1 MHIKFLEHGKGSA
14 AKASAYVLDKLDH
27 LGNVRAGVQVLK
39 GDATTFNAICDS
51 SPHLWKYTSGVIA
64 WSKEDDPTDA
74 QIREV
79 LDAFEQHAFAGLDPS
94 QYHLFA
100 VLHTDQ
106 DGSKHIHV
114 LTPRIDLE
122 SGKALNIAPPG
133 HEKHFDALRDHFNL
147 KNNWSRP
154 DDLLLMK
161 SRQEPNYVAKLHA
174 QAKKIMDAESLQDL
188 TKKQFCK
195 FIDDSISRL
204 AAHPLSGIKTRADI
218 VQEIKKHKDVKSVK
232 QGRDYLTV
240 ELTGG
245 KKHRLKGFLYHD
257 NFSRELLSEHI
268 KAERERRNSPSELA
282 AAINQTGKLR
292 EEYRTK
298 RETYHRRH
306 HAFTPST
313 ANDNSARIASKLD
326 FERDRE
332 SITPCDKNAHNELHG
347 ANTSITS
354 TAIEYRYIEH
364 RNRQNQHR
372 FVFNIHRVATKPHQQ
387 PVEKH
392 QDRSRDS
399 AAEYPK
405 PSPTSTS
412 KPKRADQE
420 RHTDLNHGK
429 IEYSES
435 NLPPIRNDS
444 FWSADSFNE
453 FIFQLSDQF
462 KSKNDQSATRSDSTE
477 LTNYYEPNQLLEQP
491 TEVKYADRNRPFF
504 ERAKRLI
511 ESTKRLIDST
521 NQLVNRAKQRI
532 ESTSQFIKKHLEQ
545 IQRSRAELTK
555 QNQQLECRDRNPTS
569 LDFSAEIG
577 AFKARTGQLFGAVT
591 ASISKKCADAIAD
604 AINTSFEATEFKQHC
619 QRFSEGRIETDSIEY
634 QHTANRPRE
643 RTLEN
648 LATEST
654 RQLLQRFRDAE
665 QANRHA
671 LEDSRRINQI
681 NRKLEQLKTTAE
693 DIRLIPK
700 PATDSHLSSLRNDNY
715 YPDYV
720 AYHKVLCDK
729 QQQAFQNQDVLLLI
743 DYTQQK
749 ADNLETYMNRASSNL
764 NRLDYE
770 KIEQIIKND
779 QRMLKYLQCEKILE
793 RQDTRFEQHRAA
805 YQTCLKHFENIKR
818 DIEQIKNPSSQH
830 NISQNSYEPEYKTKP
845 QNDLDFN
852 F

>member
-1 MHIKFLEHGKGSA
+1 MRVHIKFLEHGKGSP
-14 AKASAYVLDKLDH
+14 AKASAYLLDQYDH
-27 LGNVRAGVQVLK
+27 NGDLRAGVQVLK

-64 WSKEDDPTDA
+64 WSKEDAPTDE
-74 QIREV
+74 QIKEV
-79 LDAFEQHAFAGLDPS
+79 LNDFEQHAFAGLEQS

-106 DGSKHIHV
+106 DGSKHIHI
-114 LTPRIDLE
+114 LTPRLDIQ
-122 SGKALNIAPPG
+122 SGKSLNIAPPG

-154 DDLLLMK
+154 DDLLLM
-161 SRQEPNYVAKLHA
+161 RTTQEPNHITKLNA

-306 HAFTPST
+306 HSFTPST
-313 ANDNSARIASKLD
+313 ANDNSPRIASTLD

-332 SITPCDKNAHNELHG
+332 SITPSNTNAHNELYG

-354 TAIEYRYIEH
+354 TAMQYRYIEH
-364 RNRQNQHR
+364 RNRHNQHQ
-372 FVFNIHRVATKPHQQ
+372 FVFNINRGVTGAHQQ
-387 PVEKH
+387 PSQKP
-392 QDRSRDS
+392 QDRSK
-399 AAEYPK
+399 ELTEQYPS
-405 PSPTSTS
+405 PSPTSNS
-412 KPKRADQE
+412 KPKRTNPE
-420 RHTDLNHGK
+420 RHPDLNHGK
-429 IEYSES
+429 IEYPES
-435 NLPPIRNDS
+435 NLPPIRNYS

-453 FIFQLSDQF
+453 FISQLSDQF
-462 KSKNDQSATRSDSTE
+462 KSKNDQSTTRSDSTE
-477 LTNYYEPNQLLEQP
+477 LTNNFKSKQQHELIAEENN
-491 TEVKYADRNRPFF
+491 ADRNRPFF

-511 ESTKRLIDST
+511 DSTK
-521 NQLVNRAKQRI
+521 QLVSRAKQRI
-532 ESTSQFIKKHLEQ
+532 ESTSEFIKKHLEQ

-555 QNQQLECRDRNPTS
+555 QNQQLEYRERNPAG
-569 LDFSAEIG
+569 LDPGYEIRT
-577 AFKARTGQLFGAVT
+577 FKTRTGQLFGAIT
-591 ASISKKCADAIAD
+591 ASISKQCADAITD
-604 AINTSFEATEFKQHC
+604 AINESIKSTGFKQRC
-619 QRFSEGRIETDSIEY
+619 QRFSEDRIETHSFEY
-634 QHTANRPRE
+634 QHTADRSQE

-648 LATEST
+648 LASEGT
-654 RQLLQRFRDAE
+654 RQLLQRSKDAE

-671 LEDSRRINQI
+671 RGDSGKISRINQQLGG
-681 NRKLEQLKTTAE
+681 LETTVA
-693 DIRLIPK
+693 DIRLMPK
-700 PATDSHLSSLRNDNY
+700 LATDFHLSSLRNDNY

-720 AYHKVLCDK
+720 VYHKELCDK
-729 QQQAFQNQDVLLLI
+729 QQQAYDSKKLSLLI
-743 DYTQQK
+743 DYTKKK
-749 ADNLETYMNRASSNL
+749 AENLETYMSRASRNL
-764 NRLDYE
+764 NKSDYE

-805 YQTCLKHFENIKR
+805 YQSCLKRFENIKL
-818 DIEQIKNPSSQH
+818 DIEQIKNSSSQH
-830 NISQNSYEPEYKTKP
+830 NVSQNTYEPEYKTKP
-845 QNDLDFN
+845 KNDLDFN

>member
-1 MHIKFLEHGKGSA
+1 MHIKFLEHGKGSP
-14 AKASAYVLDKLDH
+14 AKASAYLLDQYDH
-27 LGNVRAGVQVLK
+27 NGDLRAGVQVLK

-64 WSKEDDPTDA
+64 WSKEDDPTDE
-74 QIREV
+74 QIKEV
-79 LDAFEQHAFAGLDPS
+79 LNDFEQHAFAGLEQS

-114 LTPRIDLE
+114 LTPRLDIQ
-122 SGKALNIAPPG
+122 SGKSLNIAPPG

-306 HAFTPST
+306 HSFTPST
-313 ANDNSARIASKLD
+313 ADDNSPRAASTLD
-326 FERDRE
+326 FDSDKE
-332 SITPCDKNAHNELHG
+332 SITPSNTNAHNELYG

-354 TAIEYRYIEH
+354 TAMQYRYIEH
-364 RNRQNQHR
+364 RNRHNQHQ
-372 FVFNIHRVATKPHQQ
+372 FVFNINRGVTGAHQQ
-387 PVEKH
+387 PSQKP
-392 QDRSRDS
+392 QDRSK
-399 AAEYPK
+399 ELTEQYPS
-405 PSPTSTS
+405 PSPTSNS
-412 KPKRADQE
+412 KPKRTNPE
-420 RHTDLNHGK
+420 RHPDLNHGK
-429 IEYSES
+429 IEYPES
-435 NLPPIRNDS
+435 NPYPMGNDG

-453 FIFQLSDQF
+453 FLTQLSSKF
-462 KSKNDQSATRSDSTE
+462 KLKNDHSTTRSDSTE
-477 LTNYYEPNQLLEQP
+477 HTTNFKSNQNLESIA
-491 TEVKYADRNRPFF
+491 EISNADRNRPFF

-511 ESTKRLIDST
+511 DSTK
-521 NQLVNRAKQRI
+521 QLVSRAKQRI
-532 ESTSQFIKKHLEQ
+532 ESTSEFIKKHLEQ

-555 QNQQLECRDRNPTS
+555 QNQQLEYRERNPAG
-569 LDFSAEIG
+569 LDPGYEIRT
-577 AFKARTGQLFGAVT
+577 FKTRTGQLFGAIT
-591 ASISKKCADAIAD
+591 ASISKQCADAITD
-604 AINTSFEATEFKQHC
+604 AINESIKSTGFKQRC
-619 QRFSEGRIETDSIEY
+619 QRFSEDRIETHSFEY
-634 QHTANRPRE
+634 QHKADRSQE

-648 LATEST
+648 LASEGT
-654 RQLLQRFRDAE
+654 RQLLQRSKDAE

-671 LEDSRRINQI
+671 RGDSGNISQINQQLGG
-681 NRKLEQLKTTAE
+681 LEKTVAK
-693 DIRLIPK
+693 IRLKPK
-700 PATDSHLSSLRNDNY
+700 PTTDFYLNLLRNDNY

-720 AYHKVLCDK
+720 LYHKELCDK
-729 QQQAFQNQDVLLLI
+729 QQQAYDSKKLSLLI
-743 DYTQQK
+743 DYTKKK
-749 ADNLETYMNRASSNL
+749 AENLETYMSRASRNL
-764 NRLDYE
+764 NKSDYE

-805 YQTCLKHFENIKR
+805 YQSCLKRFENIKL
-818 DIEQIKNPSSQH
+818 DIEQIKNSSSQH
-830 NISQNSYEPEYKTKP
+830 NVSQNTYEPEYKTKP
-845 QNDLDFN
+845 KNDLDFN

>member
-1 MHIKFLEHGKGSA
+1 VHIKFLEHGKGSP
-14 AKASAYVLDKLDH
+14 AKASAYLLDQYDH
-27 LGNVRAGVQVLK
+27 NGDLRAGVQVLK

-64 WSKEDDPTDA
+64 WSKEDDPTDE
-74 QIREV
+74 QIKEV
-79 LDAFEQHAFAGLDPS
+79 LNDFEQHAFAGLEQS

-114 LTPRIDLE
+114 LTPRLDIQ
-122 SGKALNIAPPG
+122 SGKSLNIAPPG

-306 HAFTPST
+306 HSFTPST
-313 ANDNSARIASKLD
+313 ANDNSPRAASTLD
-326 FERDRE
+326 FDSDKE
-332 SITPCDKNAHNELHG
+332 SITPSNTNAHNELYG

-354 TAIEYRYIEH
+354 TAMQYRYIEH
-364 RNRQNQHR
+364 RNRHNQHQ
-372 FVFNIHRVATKPHQQ
+372 FVFNINRGVTGAHQQ
-387 PVEKH
+387 PSQKP
-392 QDRSRDS
+392 QDRSK
-399 AAEYPK
+399 ELTEQYPS
-405 PSPTSTS
+405 PSPTSNS
-412 KPKRADQE
+412 KPKRTNPE
-420 RHTDLNHGK
+420 RHPDLNHGK
-429 IEYSES
+429 IEYPES
-435 NLPPIRNDS
+435 NPYPMGNDG

-453 FIFQLSDQF
+453 FLTQLSSKF
-462 KSKNDQSATRSDSTE
+462 KLKNDHSTTRSDSTE
-477 LTNYYEPNQLLEQP
+477 HTTNFKSNQNLESIA
-491 TEVKYADRNRPFF
+491 VISNADRNRPFF

-511 ESTKRLIDST
+511 DSTK
-521 NQLVNRAKQRI
+521 QLVSRAKQRI
-532 ESTSQFIKKHLEQ
+532 ESTSEFIKKHLEQ

-555 QNQQLECRDRNPTS
+555 QNQQLEYRERNPAG
-569 LDFSAEIG
+569 LDPGYEIRT
-577 AFKARTGQLFGAVT
+577 FKTRTGQLFGAIT
-591 ASISKKCADAIAD
+591 ASISKQCADAITD
-604 AINTSFEATEFKQHC
+604 AINESIKSTGFKQRC
-619 QRFSEGRIETDSIEY
+619 QRFSEDRIETHSFEY
-634 QHTANRPRE
+634 QHKADRSQE

-648 LATEST
+648 LASEGT
-654 RQLLQRFRDAE
+654 RQLLQRSKDAE

-671 LEDSRRINQI
+671 RGDSGNISQINQQLGG
-681 NRKLEQLKTTAE
+681 LEKTVAK
-693 DIRLIPK
+693 IRLKPK
-700 PATDSHLSSLRNDNY
+700 PTTDFYLNLLRNDNY

-720 AYHKVLCDK
+720 LYHKELCDE
-729 QQQAFQNQDVLLLI
+729 QQQAFNNQDTLLLI
-743 DYTQQK
+743 DYTKKK
-749 ADNLETYMNRASSNL
+749 AENLETYMSRASRNL
-764 NRLDYE
+764 NKSDYE

-805 YQTCLKHFENIKR
+805 YQSCLKRFENIKL
-818 DIEQIKNPSSQH
+818 DIEQIKNSSSQH
-830 NISQNSYEPEYKTKP
+830 NVSQNTYEPEYKTKP
-845 QNDLDFN
+845 KNDLDFN

>member
-1 MHIKFLEHGKGSA
+1 MHIKFLEHGKGSP
-14 AKASAYVLDKLDH
+14 AKASAYLLDQYDH
-27 LGNVRAGVQVLK
+27 NGDLRAGVQVLK

-64 WSKEDDPTDA
+64 WSKEDDPTDE
-74 QIREV
+74 QIKEV
-79 LDAFEQHAFAGLDPS
+79 LNDFEQHAFAGLEQS

-114 LTPRIDLE
+114 LTPRLDIE
-122 SGKALNIAPPG
+122 SGKSLNIAPPG

-306 HAFTPST
+306 HSFTPST
-313 ANDNSARIASKLD
+313 ANDNSPRIASTLD
-326 FERDRE
+326 FDSDKE
-332 SITPCDKNAHNELHG
+332 SITPSNTNAHNELYG

-354 TAIEYRYIEH
+354 TAMQYRYIEH
-364 RNRQNQHR
+364 RNRHNQHQ
-372 FVFNIHRVATKPHQQ
+372 FVFNINRGVTGAHQQ
-387 PVEKH
+387 PSQKP
-392 QDRSRDS
+392 QDRSK
-399 AAEYPK
+399 ELTEQYPS
-405 PSPTSTS
+405 PSPTSNS
-412 KPKRADQE
+412 KPKRTNPE
-420 RHTDLNHGK
+420 RHPDLNHGK

-435 NLPPIRNDS
+435 NLPPIRNYS

-453 FIFQLSDQF
+453 FISQLSDQF
-462 KSKNDQSATRSDSTE
+462 KSKNDQSTTRSDSTE
-477 LTNYYEPNQLLEQP
+477 LTNNFKSKQQHELIAEENN
-491 TEVKYADRNRPFF
+491 ADRNRPFF

-511 ESTKRLIDST
+511 DSTK
-521 NQLVNRAKQRI
+521 QLVSRAKQRI
-532 ESTSQFIKKHLEQ
+532 ESTSEFIKKHLEQ

-555 QNQQLECRDRNPTS
+555 QNQQLEYRERNPAG
-569 LDFSAEIG
+569 LDPGYEIRT
-577 AFKARTGQLFGAVT
+577 FKTRTGQLFGAIT
-591 ASISKKCADAIAD
+591 ASISKQCADAITD
-604 AINTSFEATEFKQHC
+604 AINESIKSTGFKQRC
-619 QRFSEGRIETDSIEY
+619 QRFSEDRIETHSFEY
-634 QHTANRPRE
+634 QHKADRSQE

-648 LATEST
+648 LASEGT
-654 RQLLQRFRDAE
+654 RQLLQRSKDAE

-671 LEDSRRINQI
+671 RGDSGNISQINQQL
-681 NRKLEQLKTTAE
+681 RGLEKTVAK
-693 DIRLIPK
+693 IRLKPK
-700 PATDSHLSSLRNDNY
+700 PTTDFYLNLLRNDNY

-720 AYHKVLCDK
+720 LYHKELCDE
-729 QQQAFQNQDVLLLI
+729 QQQAFNNQDTLLLI
-743 DYTQQK
+743 DYTKKK
-749 ADNLETYMNRASSNL
+749 AENLETYMSRASRNL
-764 NRLDYE
+764 NKSDYE

-805 YQTCLKHFENIKR
+805 YQSCLKRFENIKL
-818 DIEQIKNPSSQH
+818 DIEQIKNSSSQH
-830 NISQNSYEPEYKTKP
+830 NVSQNTYEPEYKTKP
-845 QNDLDFN
+845 KNDLDFN